1 MKSIIR
7 QILILTLVGL
17 GFASCKPRIIP
28 ENDMVV
34 ILTEVFITDATVTS
48 PNLSLK
54 YSRRDSIEY
63 YKPIY
68 EKLGY
73 TETQFLASVDYYTE
87 NPQVLDKLLDRVI
100 SLLSQ
105 RETEIETQIN
115 REREAFLDST
125 NLWKGPKS
133 IVLPLDGKQDSI
145 PFKIPVT
152 GLGTYK
158 LTANINFLAND
169 STLQPSAQAWFSR
182 DTAGGVL
189 DSIKVKH
196 KLEIVEFNKSASPI
210 KLDLSIELSD
220 SLYTHFEGL
229 IVAHKPQEGEWEKH
243 VEVSSIHISY
253 TPSLKLKEKLLIRE
267 KLDTL
272 GKRTKL
278 IRPDAIKKVER

>member
-1 MKSIIR
+1 MKSIVR
-7 QILILTLVGL
+7 RILILTLVGL

-48 PNLSLK
+48 PSLSLK

-73 TETQFLASVDYYTE
+73 TEAQFLASVDYYTE

-100 SLLSQ
+100 SQLSQ

-115 REREAFLDST
+115 REKEAFLDST
-125 NLWKGPKS
+125 NLWKGLKN
-133 IVLPLDGKQDSI
+133 IVLPQDGKQDSI
-145 PFKIPVT
+145 PFKILVT

-158 LTANINFLAND
+158 LTANINFLPGD

-182 DTAGGVL
+182 DTTGGIIDTL
-189 DSIKVKH
+189 EVKH

-210 KLDLSIELSD
+210 KLELSIELSD

-229 IVAHKPQEGEWEKH
+229 IVAHKPQEGTWEKH
-243 VEVSSIHISY
+243 VEVSRIHISY
-253 TPSLKLKEKLLIRE
+253 TPSLKLKEKQLIRE
-267 KLDTL
+267 KVDTL
-272 GKRTKL
+272 GIRTKFM
-278 IRPDAIKKVER
+278 RTDAIKMVEQ